1 MEMTENSQ
9 KYVIKAESFGA
20 VGTLWAGT
28 PSSISPFQYGK
39 IQAPGNAEKLSLA
52 QAGICD
58 ATGQILPAVRPI
70 LDVLGTATGFTRM
83 YLSGGMAPTE
93 CIVYFAPGRVPVSL
107 FNAEGNMQIGF
118 PAAVPQF
125 VEMAAQGIGTSV
137 YRAVPFSATLALDE
151 SVVLAAMIDIQRKQN
166 LKSLAD
172 EQSSSASDCDIP
184 VLWKNISQKG
194 DNTQW
199 LGNVLMELLSLEG
212 ISSEDRVRTA
222 AESLVQKGYALKQGS
237 SYRLSEIL
245 LTLAGRMLIFD
256 NALILTSGYLSAGG
270 SLSIAGFTCLQA
282 GIHDL
287 LIIDAAADSV
297 TFQTVSSAGVLDN
310 VQTWFSD
317 VQKLETLDAGQAGA
331 TVSQTR
337 KFCPQCGAAFQP
349 GRKFCGGC
357 GAKL

>member
-1 MEMTENSQ
+1 MTENSQ
-9 KYVIKAESFGA
+9 KFVINAGLFGA
-20 VGTLWAGT
+20 VGILWAGT

-39 IQAPGNAEKLSLA
+39 TQAPGNAEKVSLA
-52 QAGICD
+52 QAGVCD
-58 ATGQILPAVRPI
+58 TGGQILPAIRPA

-93 CIVYFAPGRVPVSL
+93 CVVYFAPGRVPVSL
-107 FNAEGNMQIGF
+107 LNAEGNMQIAY

-125 VEMAAQGIGTSV
+125 VEMAAQGIGTSM
-137 YRAVPFSATLALDE
+137 YRAVPFSATLAPDE

-166 LKSLAD
+166 LKSVAD
-172 EQSSSASDCDIP
+172 EQSSSAADCEIP
-184 VLWKNISQKG
+184 VLWKNLSRKG
-194 DNTQW
+194 DSTQW
-199 LGNVLMELLSLEG
+199 LGNVLMELLSLDG
-212 ISSEDRVRTA
+212 IPSEDRVRKA
-222 AESLVQKGYALKQGS
+222 AGSLVQKGYARMQGS
-237 SYRLSEIL
+237 SYQLSEIL

-256 NALILTSGYLSAGG
+256 NALTLTSGFLSAGG

-317 VQKLETLDAGQAGA
+317 VQKLETLDAGQTGTTA
-331 TVSQTR
+331 SQTR